1 MESFILG
8 YFLHIHTEH
17 CCDMITYSSN
27 DYTDN
32 NYGTYRGD
40 YGSLPGYHIF
50 KKGVDIRFLTDGND
64 EEYRGFAAR
73 GVALKPYAAL
83 YDDFVVKGGMLGL
96 EFEAT
101 HELEQIKLWRK
112 STSSGIG
119 SFNIHSKSGKQVQL
133 VITYLD
139 MKSTPNCTNDFI
151 TVYTHG
157 DDSDGKRLLHACR
170 DRVSAV
176 HIEVISLK
184 SSLYVEFRCGNN
196 IEYTEGFCAVIN
208 FSEYTSSNIAG
219 CLQLPSF
226 HELVSDKNGNIS
238 SKSTIN
244 SAVKSGWY
252 FKSDDKDMMITFTVQ
267 KNELINSPN
276 CVAENVSIFIGKVGS
291 CPQYDAPAT
300 YFCGGTIGELYTVP
314 PGHIAVIQFNSEQL
328 PTAFLAEHS
337 LSSERAFSIQYSFTK
352 PVLHKD
358 KTVVLI
364 IVLSVTIAGVFAV
377 TAATVAGCMY
387 MARKRR
393 LRHGRILPTEPGG
406 GQSYP
411 TQSPPH
417 HHQPPSY
424 PIQEMQ
430 PVPVVIPTSLYSG
443 GGAGLGV
450 VPYIPSPSHTDLYS
464 DYAGVPPPAV
474 YKPPP
479 FQPDFQ
485 RTT

>member
-1 MESFILG
+1 MQSCSSCNLINIWNVKGEMESLMDAIILTTTTVP
-8 YFLHIHTEH
+8 TEGIMGA
-17 CCDMITYSSN
+17 C
-27 DYTDN
+27 
-32 NYGTYRGD
+32 
-40 YGSLPGYHIF
+40 P
-50 KKGVDIRFLTDGND
+50 
-64 EEYRGFAAR
+64 
-73 GVALKPYAAL
+73 
-83 YDDFVVKGGMLGL
+83 DFVVKGGMLGL

-196 IEYTEGFCAVIN
+196 IEYTEGFCA
-208 FSEYTSSNIAG
+208 
-219 CLQLPSF
+219 LPSF

-328 PTAFLAEHS
+328 PTAFLAV
-337 LSSERAFSIQYSFTK
+337 TK